1 MKKEHTK
8 LKEAALKY
16 HSEGRP
22 GKLEVIPIK
31 PFGSQRQY
39 SVWATSERWPANP
52 SWKEKDCFSKH
63 SPT

>member
-31 PFGSQRQY
+31 PFGSQRDLSLAY
-39 SVWATSERWPANP
+39 SPA
-52 SWKEKDCFSKH
+52 
-63 SPT
+63 